1 MMDLRIGDTASSQL
15 EPPGRI
21 QKNPAA
27 DAIEGGIRFGEF
39 LTDAMANVDS
49 AEKSAEDI
57 GMAFAMG
64 EPVEIHDVMLAFSK
78 AEMTMR
84 AFIEIRNKVIEA
96 YQEIMRMPV

>member
-1 MMDLRIGDTASSQL
+1 MDVRIGDTASSQL

-21 QKNPAA
+21 QKNPAT
-27 DAIEGGIRFGEF
+27 DAIEGGIRFSEF
-39 LTDAMANVDS
+39 LMDALASVDK

-64 EPVEIHDVMLAFSK
+64 EPVEIHDVMLAFAK
-78 AEMTMR
+78 ADTTMR
-84 AFIEIRNKVIEA
+84 LFIELRNKVMEA